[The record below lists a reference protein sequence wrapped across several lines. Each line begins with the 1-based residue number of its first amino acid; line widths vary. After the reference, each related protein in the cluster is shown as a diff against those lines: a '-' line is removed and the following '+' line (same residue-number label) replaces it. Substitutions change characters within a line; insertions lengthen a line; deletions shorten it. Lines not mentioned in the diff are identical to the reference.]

1 MDLHQEDG
9 QFHGRAGKCIDAHT
23 NGLIEKMVQVQ
34 LSQEKIDAINAKLLE
49 VIDVQLAD
57 ARKQLESAE
66 AQIEA
71 GRKEYD
77 RQFKNYNKTVS
88 DTVMQQFSGQVG
100 EAVETVRKQAQA
112 LLDSVNQL
120 IAVVQEPEIQQALID
135 VRDGLQR
142 VMDKFNETGM
152 KDIDSLIEI
161 VAELR
166 DITDKLTGALQQLQ
180 QRLNT
185 EAGTEGSTAAS

>member
-1 MDLHQEDG
+1 MPYVERKG
-9 QFHGRAGKCIDAHT
+9 GVSSVSA

-34 LSQEKIDAINAKLLE
+34 LSQEKIDAINEKLLE

-100 EAVETVRKQAQA
+100 EAVETVRKQ
-112 LLDSVNQL
+112 
-120 IAVVQEPEIQQALID
+120 
-135 VRDGLQR
+135 
-142 VMDKFNETGM
+142 
-152 KDIDSLIEI
+152 
-161 VAELR
+161 VAE
-166 DITDKLTGALQQLQ
+166 KV
-180 QRLNT
+180 
-185 EAGTEGSTAAS
+185 ASSGFSRWYWKPRSVK